1 MAWKAI
7 SKWAITDGTWTI
19 SKAENV
25 PFPYAL
31 WMNKENF
38 GYFTSSQDA
47 KAAITSQS
55 VRERLSVI
63 NIAMNLAVNKGNQSE
78 NSHSM

>member
-1 MAWKAI
+1 MAWKEI

-31 WMNKENF
+31 WMNRENF

-55 VRERLSVI
+55 VQERLS
-63 NIAMNLAVNKGNQSE
+63 AMSMSTGRAGN
-78 NSHSM
+78 NGTL